1 MRDINQLLQVNQ
13 NPLNNQGSADLQNAQ
28 KEIIRKATAEATNS
42 LFKDLC
48 VIFPSFIPTL
58 RKSSPEKAQELYSQT
73 KKMWLDEI
81 TEEKLTPMMI
91 ELGLAKCRKSITGF
105 MPSVGEFIH
114 WCKPT
119 EQDLGIPEVMDAYKM
134 ACNHTRGMAAKD
146 YIHEIVFETGKSVGF
161 FELSGT
167 SEQIMLPKFK
177 KQYDYFKSILMRGE
191 KICET
196 PIAIE
201 YEVEPKSIDNR
212 TPAQKR
218 ADMIK
223 AKEQAMERM
232 L

>member
-1 MRDINQLLQVNQ
+1 MINM
-13 NPLNNQGSADLQNAQ
+13 NNLVANIGHKNLSEADETQ
-28 KEIIRKATAEATNS
+28 RKTDDQAMKAVNS
-42 LFKDLC
+42 LFNELFIIYQAYLPTLNKTHGKDANDALNANKKLWLKQLQKHK
-48 VIFPSFIPTL
+48 ITPKMLKIGITRAEDDPDSFFPSPAKFI
-58 RKSSPEKAQELYSQT
+58 E
-73 KKMWLDEI
+73 M
-81 TEEKLTPMMI
+81 
-91 ELGLAKCRKSITGF
+91 C
-105 MPSVGEFIH
+105 H
-114 WCKPT
+114 PT
-119 EQDLGIPEVMDAYKM
+119 ESDLGIPEVMDAYKM

-201 YEVEPKSIDNR
+201 YEAEPKPIDNR

>member
-1 MRDINQLLQVNQ
+1 MINMNNLVANIGHKNLNEAEETQRKTDEQAMKAVNALF
-13 NPLNNQGSADLQNAQ
+13 NELF
-28 KEIIRKATAEATNS
+28 IIYPAY
-42 LFKDLC
+42 L
-48 VIFPSFIPTL
+48 PTL
-58 RKSSPEKAQELYSQT
+58 NKTAGEGANDTLNAT
-73 KKMWLDEI
+73 KKLWL
-81 TEEKLTPMMI
+81 KQLQ
-91 ELGLAKCRKSITGF
+91 KHSITPKMLRIGITKAEDSASSF
-105 MPSVGEFIH
+105 FPAIGEFISNCH
-114 WCKPT
+114 PT
-119 EQDLGIPEVMDAYKM
+119 AEDLGVPEVMDAYKM

-201 YEVEPKSIDNR
+201 YEVEPKPIDNR